1 MNVKSK
7 KKLKYEREP
16 FKAEDVN
23 WEELAGIGILK
34 DELERSGELDTL
46 LKGEKTRVMS
56 LSLVLLGVDV
66 VMDATLQLVRKD
78 GDALIEILGVKPVA

>member
-1 MNVKSK
+1 MNKNNGNNT
-7 KKLKYEREP
+7 P

-34 DELERSGELDTL
+34 DELEMSGELDTL
-46 LKGEKTRVMS
+46 LKGEKTKVIS
-56 LSLVLLGVDV
+56 LSLVLLGVNV

-78 GDALIEILGVKPVA
+78 GEPLIEILGVKPAA